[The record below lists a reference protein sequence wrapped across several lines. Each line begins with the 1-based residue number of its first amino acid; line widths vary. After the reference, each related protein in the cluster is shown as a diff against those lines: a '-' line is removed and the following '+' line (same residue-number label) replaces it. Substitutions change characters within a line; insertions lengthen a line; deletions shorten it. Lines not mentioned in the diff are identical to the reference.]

1 MLARPRAAGAKGSP
15 RRRGGSLS
23 GVRAAASRGAG
34 KRGAVR
40 SAPPRRAPEQGPR
53 RGARARLPLRIPRA
67 AARVVVSPRC
77 RGARGSKGHSN
88 CISSSSSPGS
98 GDQNWPLA
106 LVLGA
111 CRLGLPRD
119 QRPYGVRI
127 HPGREQALPG
137 SSSCSHGAFPGLQ
150 GSLATWPGVV
160 TSESDAIQPSHPLPY
175 LRPSC
180 CRGLN
185 VCVSP
190 RFICGSSNPHCDGI
204 WSWSLGE
211 VKLSWSH

>member
-1 MLARPRAAGAKGSP
+1 MCSFT
-15 RRRGGSLS
+15 
-23 GVRAAASRGAG
+23 
-34 KRGAVR
+34 
-40 SAPPRRAPEQGPR
+40 QT
-53 RGARARLPLRIPRA
+53 PLRASGTNLSNSLAGTAESLFLITGSSA
-67 AARVVVSPRC
+67 GLSLKLKMYFVS
-77 RGARGSKGHSN
+77 HSN

-111 CRLGLPRD
+111 CRLGLPCD

-160 TSESDAIQPSHPLPY
+160 TSESDTGLPDPRG
-175 LRPSC
+175 RPSAVGP
-180 CRGLN
+180 CR
-185 VCVSP
+185 CQTPPSP
-190 RFICGSSNPHCDGI
+190 GPPGVTHAGTVLLRGGVGGAACGRGPVVERVVQGP
-204 WSWSLGE
+204 
-211 VKLSWSH
+211 